1 VQTIVIFPYITSSA
15 PNQSCSSNTL
25 YLLPEGTGKNV
36 PVHAMMAYGEVK
48 VHSFLT
54 LTLEE
59 HVVSFMP

>member
-1 VQTIVIFPYITSSA
+1 MLQVLHPTKAAAAAIQRGSTAV
-15 PNQSCSSNTL
+15 

-36 PVHAMMAYGEVK
+36 PVHAMMAYAEVK

-54 LTLEE
+54 LTLEG